1 MHEIQLFVFT
11 FFAALVGVIP
21 PGLVNMSIAKT
32 CVDVNLKAGKQ
43 KALGA
48 TSIVFV
54 QAFIAILIAKEI
66 KKYPDFNE
74 SLLFIGAIVLTIMLV
89 YFLITAIRQKTLDI
103 TQKPPKNKNYF
114 LRGAMVSGF
123 NIFPIPYF
131 LVLSTLFTPVDQ
143 IEFSVLIKLLFA
155 LSAALGSMTTFLGY
169 VYFFDKI
176 IKQNDTFKQYSNYF
190 MAVLM
195 FCLLIIT
202 LFRIYG

>member
-1 MHEIQLFVFT
+1 LHEVYLFTIT
-11 FFAALVGVIP
+11 FFAALVGVVP

-48 TSIVFV
+48 VVIVFI

-66 KKYPDFNE
+66 KKSPDFNE
-74 SLLFIGAIVLTIMLV
+74 SLLFIGVVVLSVMLI
-89 YFLITAIRQKTLDI
+89 YFLISAIRQKTIIMEQQSTED
-103 TQKPPKNKNYF
+103 KNYVV
-114 LRGAMVSGF
+114 RGAVISGL

-131 LVLSTLFTPVDQ
+131 VVLSTLFTPVNH
-143 IEFSVLIKLLFA
+143 IEFSIQIKLLFA

-176 IKQNDTFKQYSNYF
+176 IKQNDTFKQNSNYF
-190 MAVLM
+190 MALLM
-195 FCLLIIT
+195 FCLLMLT
-202 LFRIYG
+202 LYRIYG

>member
-1 MHEIQLFVFT
+1 MHEIHLFTIT

-32 CVDVNLKAGKQ
+32 CVDISLKAGKQ
-43 KALGA
+43 KAIGA
-48 TSIVFV
+48 AIIVFV

-66 KKYPDFNE
+66 KKYPDYNE
-74 SLLFIGAIVLTIMLV
+74 SLLFIGVFVLSVMLI
-89 YFLITAIRQKTLDI
+89 YFLISAIRQKTIHLSR
-103 TQKPPKNKNYF
+103 KASGNKNYF
-114 LRGAMVSGF
+114 LRGAGISSL

-131 LVLSTLFTPVDQ
+131 VVLSTLFTPVNH
-143 IEFSVLIKLLFA
+143 IEFSVQIKLLFS
-155 LSAALGSMTTFLGY
+155 LSAALGSLTTFLGY

-195 FCLLIIT
+195 LCLLVIT
-202 LFRIYG
+202 LYRIYG

>member
-1 MHEIQLFVFT
+1 LNEVYLFTIT

-48 TSIVFV
+48 GVIVFI

-66 KKYPDFNE
+66 RKSPDYNE
-74 SLLFIGAIVLTIMLV
+74 SLLFIGVFVLSVMLI
-89 YFLITAIRQKTLDI
+89 YFLISAIRQKTI
-103 TQKPPKNKNYF
+103 IMEQQTSKNKNYF
-114 LRGAMVSGF
+114 VRGVIISGL

-131 LVLSTLFTPVDQ
+131 VVLSTLFTPANH
-143 IEFSVLIKLLFA
+143 IEFSFQIKLLFA
-155 LSAALGSMTTFLGY
+155 LSAALGSITTFLGY

-176 IKQNDTFKQYSNYF
+176 IKQNDTFKRYSNYF

-195 FCLLIIT
+195 LCLLTIT
-202 LFRIYG
+202 LYRIYG

>member
-1 MHEIQLFVFT
+1 LHEIHLFTIT
-11 FFAALVGVIP
+11 FFAALVGVVP

-43 KALGA
+43 KAFGA
-48 TSIVFV
+48 AAIVFL

-74 SLLFIGAIVLTIMLV
+74 SLLFIGVFVLSVMLI
-89 YFLITAIRQKTLDI
+89 YFLISAFRQRTIKIEEKSTED
-103 TQKPPKNKNYF
+103 KNYF
-114 LRGAMVSGF
+114 IRGAVISGL

-131 LVLSTLFTPVDQ
+131 VVLSTLFTPANH
-143 IEFSVLIKLLFA
+143 IEFSTQIKLLFA
-155 LSAALGSMTTFLGY
+155 LSAALGSLTTFLGY

-176 IKQNDTFKQYSNYF
+176 IKQNHTFKQYSNYF
-190 MAVLM
+190 MALLM